1 MQRPVPQRWIQ
12 PPRQRRSQ
20 QTLERLLDAA
30 EALIEEKGFE
40 DTTLADVARR
50 AGSSVSAFYRR
61 FRDKDALLHALHER
75 HQEQCRATVEHNL
88 APEQWE
94 EASITEIL
102 VDFSVFAVE
111 VARWKQGFRRAV
123 FRRSLSDPVFA
134 ERELQL
140 QRLIGKGM
148 TQLLMARRSEIRH
161 PDPTIAVD
169 FVWRQ
174 IIAVLTRRFDAA
186 PLDLEIVPLSDE
198 RLVREAT
205 RAALAYLGISTDGLR
220 ESVHR
225 RMIDLNMRESLG
237 VPE

>member
-1 MQRPVPQRWIQ
+1 MQSSQRTTPQRWIQ

-75 HQEQCRATVEHNL
+75 YQEQCRATVEHNL
-88 APEQWE
+88 APENWE
-94 EASITEIL
+94 GSSIAEIL
-102 VDFSVFAVE
+102 ADFSVFAVE
-111 VARWKQGFRRAV
+111 VARWKHGFRRAV
-123 FRRSLSDPVFA
+123 FLRSLSDPVFA

-140 QRLIGKGM
+140 QRLIGLGM
-148 TQLLMARRSEIRH
+148 TRLLMERQSEIRH
-161 PDPTIAVD
+161 PDPSIAVD

-186 PLDLEIVPLSDE
+186 PLELEFVPLSDQ
-198 RLVREAT
+198 RLVLEAT
-205 RAALAYLGISTDGLR
+205 RAALAYLGISEDGLQ
-220 ESVHR
+220 ESVEG
-225 RMIDLNMRESLG
+225 RMSSLEANS
-237 VPE
+237 P